1 MKLVRLAVLL
11 IAGSPFCFAVN
22 KDMLAL
28 QRELE
33 DRISALQNEMN
44 TKLSTMSGMLTAIQ
58 ADSRRNA
65 ELISGMQDSV
75 SSGVA
80 RSMTPVNG
88 LTTRVDSVGEDV
100 RSLKDALADITARME
115 RMDAKITDLKNQMQI
130 IQSPPPAPSSG
141 GVSVIVPSGGAS
153 PSAGGPPPSA
163 LVPQYQPPVA
173 SVPQTGPKPPA
184 GMSADRS
191 FAEAMRDL
199 QTGKSDLAYNE
210 FQQYLTYFPSTEF
223 AAKAQYYLGEI
234 DYNRSNYPSAIHN
247 FDLVLERYPE
257 NPKTADA
264 HLMKAYSLLKANE
277 RNRAVQE
284 FRILVSNYPHTDD
297 ARKAV
302 EQLRSLGVSA
312 GSGTAPAGSG
322 KSTASRP

>member
-1 MKLVRLAVLL
+1 MKLVRLSVLFL
-11 IAGSPFCFAVN
+11 TCTGFCFAVN

-33 DRISALQNEMN
+33 DRINALQTEMN
-44 TKLSTMSGMLTAIQ
+44 TRLSTMNGMLTAIQ

-65 ELISGMQDSV
+65 ELLAGMQDSV
-75 SSGVA
+75 ASGVA
-80 RSMTPVNG
+80 RSMAPVNG
-88 LTTRVDSVGEDV
+88 LTNRVDSVGEDV

-130 IQSPPPAPSSG
+130 MQSPPPAPSPTG
-141 GVSVIVPSGGAS
+141 GVSVTV
-153 PSAGGPPPSA
+153 PPSSSGSVNPPQSS
-163 LVPQYQPPVA
+163 LVPQYQTPAVSGPTA
-173 SVPQTGPKPPA
+173 GPKPPA

-210 FQQYLTYFPSTEF
+210 FEQYLTYFPNTEF
-223 AAKAQYYLGEI
+223 AARAQYYLGEI
-234 DYNRSNYPSAIHN
+234 DYNRSNYPNAIKN

-297 ARKAV
+297 ARKAIQ
-302 EQLRSLGVSA
+302 QLRSLGVSA
-312 GSGTAPAGSG
+312 ASGSSPSG
-322 KSTASRP
+322 NSTSRQ

>member
-11 IAGSPFCFAVN
+11 LTCSGFCFAVN
-22 KDMLAL
+22 KDLVAL

-33 DRISALQNEMN
+33 DKINALQQDMSS
-44 TKLSTMSGMLTAIQ
+44 KLSTMNGMLGAIQ

-65 ELISGMQDSV
+65 ELLSGMQESV
-75 SSGVA
+75 SSSVA
-80 RSMTPVNG
+80 RSLTPVTG
-88 LTTRVDSVGEDV
+88 LTNRVETVGEDV

-130 IQSPPPAPSSG
+130 MQSPPPVPGGTPTTSPTSPSSLQ
-141 GVSVIVPSGGAS
+141 GAGS
-153 PSAGGPPPSA
+153 PTTT
-163 LVPQYQPPVA
+163 PQA
-173 SVPQTGPKPPA
+173 PA

-234 DYNRSNYPSAIHN
+234 DYNRGNYPSAIHN

-264 HLMKAYSLLKANE
+264 HLMKAYALLKGNE

-284 FRILVSNYPHTDD
+284 FRVLVSNYPHTDD
-297 ARKAV
+297 ARKALQ
-302 EQLRSLGVSA
+302 QLRTLGVSA
-312 GSGTAPAGSG
+312 ASAPQP
-322 KSTASRP
+322 SR